1 VPYSQRD
8 IDHDRHSREGLMV
21 YVADVIETQLR
32 NLDEAK
38 KAKREA
44 DQRVSA
50 PPDVSAPAPVPA
62 HPRPMLEG
70 DRRREEIRA
79 RNQEAVQRFD
89 AKMKERV
96 H

>member
-1 VPYSQRD
+1 
-8 IDHDRHSREGLMV
+8 MV

-44 DQRVSA
+44 AQREGNGGVDRVLTVVPS
-50 PPDVSAPAPVPA
+50 DPVPA
-62 HPRPMLEG
+62 PRPMLEG
-70 DRRREEIRA
+70 DRRRAAIRA
-79 RNQEAVQRFD
+79 RNQEALQRLD
-89 AKMKERV
+89 AVIKARP

>member
-38 KAKREA
+38 EAKQEA
-44 DQRVSA
+44 VQPVSA
-50 PPDVSAPAPVPA
+50 PDPVPS
-62 HPRPMLEG
+62 PPVRPMLEG
-70 DRRREEIRA
+70 DRRRETIRA
-79 RNQEAVQRFD
+79 RNQEAVRRSE
-89 AKMKERV
+89 AEIKART